1 MFEHPKLKSPVFFNV
16 TRTSDKET
24 EEDITDNIAN
34 KKLQHIFNSL
44 ENHKKVNGETPN
56 YSLVSKL
63 IQACGDNLANY
74 VIKPSPQIK
83 LNDLTLDNMLM
94 LTLSTWRN
102 QAHKNVTVKQIADKL
117 NIGNNYLV
125 HHKDGKEWNND
136 DVKNFL
142 IVPKGNAT
150 DNEEDFRNFIHTS
163 LHMIMKSG
171 KNKNTQKSKSFP
183 LYYVN
188 DNNEV
193 CRTYLTLQL
202 HTNKKL
208 FDLS

>member
-1 MFEHPKLKSPVFFNV
+1 
-16 TRTSDKET
+16 
-24 EEDITDNIAN
+24 
-34 KKLQHIFNSL
+34 
-44 ENHKKVNGETPN
+44 
-56 YSLVSKL
+56 
-63 IQACGDNLANY
+63 
-74 VIKPSPQIK
+74 
-83 LNDLTLDNMLM
+83 M

-102 QAHKNVTVKQIADKL
+102 QAHKNITVKQIADKL
-117 NIGNNYLV
+117 NIGNEYLV

-150 DNEEDFRNFIHTS
+150 DDEEDFRNFIHAS
-163 LHMIMKSG
+163 LHMIAKSG
-171 KNKNTQKSKSFP
+171 KGDGSQKSKSFP

-188 DNNEV
+188 DENEV

-208 FDLS
+208 FELS